1 MEFFPAPLENL
12 VEQFARLP
20 GIGSKS
26 AQRLAFH
33 VLNLPQDQARAFAD
47 AILEAKRSVT
57 LCPVCQNLTSGGLC
71 PICAS
76 PKRDD
81 TTICVVADPRDV
93 VAIERSREYN
103 GRYHVLHGVLSPMNH
118 VGPDDLQIKSL
129 VDRVAQGGIQEV
141 IMATNPDTEGGDH
154 RHVLGK
160 ALKALRGKGYPPG
173 LRHPRGGAPGICRR
187 RHADACPGRQAG
199 AMKRACC
206 AVLAALLLCLS
217 GCGVQS
223 EPEQLSLFAMDTY
236 MTLAAYGDKASEA
249 LAACGQEL
257 NRLDGA
263 LSRTREGSEIYTL
276 NAQGRADVSQETAD
290 LISAALTLS
299 QATGGAFD
307 PTVAP
312 LVTLWGITTDSPRVP
327 QQTEIDA
334 LLPLVGTEHVTLE
347 GTRVT
352 LDAGCA
358 MDLGGI
364 AKGYA
369 SDRLADIFA
378 QYGVDSALVS
388 LGGNVYTRGTKP
400 GGAAWSV
407 AVQHPEQEGYAAMLS
422 LTDAFA
428 VTSGGYQRYFTGPDG
443 TVYQHILDPKTGWPV
458 QGGPAVRH
466 HCGG

>member
-1 MEFFPAPLENL
+1 
-12 VEQFARLP
+12 
-20 GIGSKS
+20 
-26 AQRLAFH
+26 
-33 VLNLPQDQARAFAD
+33 
-47 AILEAKRSVT
+47 
-57 LCPVCQNLTSGGLC
+57 
-71 PICAS
+71 
-76 PKRDD
+76 
-81 TTICVVADPRDV
+81 
-93 VAIERSREYN
+93 
-103 GRYHVLHGVLSPMNH
+103 
-118 VGPDDLQIKSL
+118 
-129 VDRVAQGGIQEV
+129 
-141 IMATNPDTEGGDH
+141 
-154 RHVLGK
+154 
-160 ALKALRGKGYPPG
+160 
-173 LRHPRGGAPGICRR
+173 
-187 RHADACPGRQAG
+187 
-199 AMKRACC
+199 MKRVCC

-276 NAQGRADVSQETAD
+276 HAQGRADVSQETAD

-352 LDAGCA
+352 LDEGCA

-388 LGGNVYTRGTKP
+388 LGGNVYARRLSAVFHRPRRHGISAHSGP
-400 GGAAWSV
+400 QDRLAGA
-407 AVQHPEQEGYAAMLS
+407 
-422 LTDAFA
+422 
-428 VTSGGYQRYFTGPDG
+428 
-443 TVYQHILDPKTGWPV
+443 
-458 QGGPAVRH
+458 GGPAVRH
-466 HCGG
+466 HRGGQRYHGRRLFHGSLCDGPGGRPGFLAAERRL

>member
-1 MEFFPAPLENL
+1 
-12 VEQFARLP
+12 
-20 GIGSKS
+20 
-26 AQRLAFH
+26 
-33 VLNLPQDQARAFAD
+33 
-47 AILEAKRSVT
+47 
-57 LCPVCQNLTSGGLC
+57 
-71 PICAS
+71 
-76 PKRDD
+76 
-81 TTICVVADPRDV
+81 
-93 VAIERSREYN
+93 
-103 GRYHVLHGVLSPMNH
+103 
-118 VGPDDLQIKSL
+118 
-129 VDRVAQGGIQEV
+129 
-141 IMATNPDTEGGDH
+141 
-154 RHVLGK
+154 
-160 ALKALRGKGYPPG
+160 
-173 LRHPRGGAPGICRR
+173 
-187 RHADACPGRQAG
+187 
-199 AMKRACC
+199 MKRVCC

-257 NRLDGA
+257 NRLDRA

-312 LVTLWGITTDSPRVP
+312 LVTLWGITTDSPQVP
-327 QQTEIDA
+327 RQEQIDA

-352 LDAGCA
+352 LDEGCA

-388 LGGNVYTRGTKP
+388 LGGNVYARGAKP
-400 GGAAWSV
+400 GGQAWSV

-422 LTDAFA
+422 LSERLRRYLRRLSA
-428 VTSGGYQRYFTGPDG
+428 VFHRPRRNGVSAHSEPQDRLAGA
-443 TVYQHILDPKTGWPV
+443 
-458 QGGPAVRH
+458 GGPAVRH
-466 HCGG
+466 HCGRQRHHGRRLFHRPVCHGFGGGGGLLAADRGL